1 MGETIGS
8 TINVHLAKLEP
19 YIVNIGLELA
29 KLTAIREYLDGR
41 FRLEKNPET
50 KAVYR
55 EVIRMLEGPITYYSD
70 IQIQLPQEIQNV
82 TVNIISDMV
91 NEITEA
97 VMKAYEKIS
106 KYYGSS
112 CNDDKFSF
120 SFWCKF
126 KNSREWS

>member
-1 MGETIGS
+1 MGKAIGS
-8 TINVHLAKLEP
+8 TINNHLAKLEP

-55 EVIRMLEGPITYYSD
+55 EVIRMLEGPISYYSD

-82 TVNIISDMV
+82 TLHIISDMV
-91 NEITEA
+91 DEITDA
-97 VMKAYEKIS
+97 VVQAYEKRNI
-106 KYYGSS
+106 
-112 CNDDKFSF
+112 N
-120 SFWCKF
+120 
-126 KNSREWS
+126 

>member
-97 VMKAYEKIS
+97 VMKAYEKRNI
-106 KYYGSS
+106 
-112 CNDDKFSF
+112 N
-120 SFWCKF
+120 
-126 KNSREWS
+126 